1 MLKNKATI
9 AEFALYKN
17 PRLLPATVHTTLRH
31 RKRQP
36 QASYSRT
43 MVEKKKQIS
52 KRKKKKLLV
61 DVDVRA
67 MENFALGESYYGV
80 NGNVR
85 CTIKER
91 TAMREAAEVLCGA
104 TFAPQINPS
113 WSRAHHSAIE
123 NLFKDPAFKA
133 CPVAQMC
140 LNYSAELKNKR
151 GGNPKDGLGL
161 SELPIVL

>member
-1 MLKNKATI
+1 MWGILSLK
-9 AEFALYKN
+9 
-17 PRLLPATVHTTLRH
+17 
-31 RKRQP
+31 
-36 QASYSRT
+36 
-43 MVEKKKQIS
+43 
-52 KRKKKKLLV
+52 
-61 DVDVRA
+61 
-67 MENFALGESYYGV
+67 FALGEPYYGV

-113 WSRAHHSAIE
+113 WSRGHHSAIE

-140 LNYSAELKNKR
+140 LNYSAELRNKR

-161 SELPIVL
+161 AELPIVL